1 MDRRASLHNASH
13 RSPFIVPAD
22 EVKMAAAKSSSLET
36 ILLHRYRNFFSLK
49 RERRTFY
56 VVCAFFFLMLC
67 KAGKVN
73 ESE

>member
-36 ILLHRYRNFFSLK
+36 ILLHRYRNFFFPQEGTKNFLCCL
-49 RERRTFY
+49 R
-56 VVCAFFFLMLC
+56 FFLSYAVQSR
-67 KAGKVN
+67 KG
-73 ESE
+73 E